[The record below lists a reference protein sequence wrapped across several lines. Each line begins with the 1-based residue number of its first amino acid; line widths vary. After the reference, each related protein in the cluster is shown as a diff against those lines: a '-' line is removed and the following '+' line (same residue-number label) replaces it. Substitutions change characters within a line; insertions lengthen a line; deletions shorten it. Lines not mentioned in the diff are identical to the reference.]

1 MIKRGL
7 IFIFLILLAST
18 VYASIDLSINP
29 NEVLVLKGEDG
40 LADLTIINSGDADT
54 FYVQSLDLNWLL
66 DSSDLLN
73 IMIGQ
78 GESQTVK
85 LKFKQAADDLVPRS
99 FAVPITIVSR
109 GSGETEQKLLTIT
122 LVDPNNFLKTELI
135 TPEII
140 DPRKETNKVEL
151 KITNIH
157 NSVLEDVQISLS
169 SDIFSDTKTTTIN
182 PLSAN
187 TETFYLKLNPDAQEG
202 DHNVEISYYWKD
214 KLVGKTTEILKVSQ
228 YKGIRDII
236 SEDNSILV
244 QKQIIK
250 KMNEGNAII
259 TEKYVK
265 EVSFIQKLF
274 TSTEP
279 KPDEIIKTD
288 SGYKLTWIL
297 KFEPKQEYE
306 IKITTNYRNPLI
318 IAIFVLLVG
327 VLLYFKIKR
336 DVVVKKQVLTM
347 RGERG
352 LSNIKVMLT
361 IYNKR
366 QRNLHNVRILER
378 IPNLVGKPFNF
389 FGPHPEKVSRVDTMT
404 TLFWKIPELKSKQE
418 VIITYRAES
427 RQRRLGKLM
436 LPPTLVKYMQ
446 GEKLVVSKSNR
457 ILLFKH
463 LKD

>member
-1 MIKRGL
+1 MVKRGL

-18 VYASIDLSINP
+18 VYASIDLSTNP
-29 NEVLVLKGEDG
+29 NEILVLKGEDG
-40 LADLTIINSGDADT
+40 LADLTITNIGDADT

-66 DSSDLLN
+66 DSSELLN

-85 LKFKQAADDLVPRS
+85 LKFKQAKDDLVPRS
-99 FAVPITIVSR
+99 FGVSLEVVSR
-109 GSGETEQKLLTIT
+109 GAGNKEEKLLTIT
-122 LVDPNNFLKTELI
+122 LIDPTKFLETDLI

-151 KITNIH
+151 KITNDYD
-157 NSVLEDVQISLS
+157 SLLENLQISLS
-169 SDIFSDTKTTTIN
+169 SDIFTDTKTTTIEPN
-182 PLSAN
+182 SIK
-187 TETFYLKLNPDAQEG
+187 TEIFDLKLNPDAQEG
-202 DHNVEISYYWKD
+202 EHNVEISYYWKD
-214 KLVGKTTEILKVSQ
+214 KLVGKTTKTLTVSQ
-228 YKGIRDII
+228 YRGVRDII

-250 KMNEGNAII
+250 KINEGNAVIS
-259 TEKYVK
+259 EKYIK

-279 KPDEIIKTD
+279 KPNEIVKTD
-288 SGYKLTWIL
+288 SGYELTWIL

-306 IKITTNYRNPLI
+306 IKITTNYRTPLI
-318 IAIFVLLVG
+318 IAIFVLLVA
-327 VLLYFKIKR
+327 VLLYFKFKR
-336 DVVVKKQVLTM
+336 DVVVKKQVLTL
-347 RGERG
+347 RGEKG
-352 LSNIKVMLT
+352 LSNVKVMLT
-361 IYNKR
+361 LYNKR
-366 QRNLHNVRILER
+366 PTTLHNVRILER
-378 IPNLVGKPFNF
+378 IPNIVGKPYNF
-389 FGPHPEKVSRVDTMT
+389 FGPHPERVSRVETMT
-404 TLFWKIPELKSKQE
+404 HLFWKIPELKSKQE

-427 RQRRLGKLM
+427 RERRLGKLM